1 MFFALDIT
9 PSQNSA
15 VRATGE
21 KGNDLLWGEVN
32 FRDSHIKCLQKTTM
46 ESHAKVKAK
55 FVKILH
61 PS

>member
-21 KGNDLLWGEVN
+21 KGNDLLWEEVN

-46 ESHAKVKAK
+46 ESQCKG
-55 FVKILH
+55 
-61 PS
+61 